1 MELFKQSKEGDCY
14 VKFTNKVICS
24 ALLAAGLSFAH
35 SGIVAGGTEGLR
47 QINAQTLGQWNVV
60 VGTGGTFA
68 ADAWAFTRGG
78 GYEVNGSRYAFDD
91 YTFAMT
97 GDFFVTVG
105 LLDFLDLGLSIPLY
119 YDHAQEAPAGSMNMW
134 TVARGDLNI
143 NAKVRA
149 PLDTNKIFSVA
160 LLLDAYVPTG
170 ETQAGVR
177 PRHAWYL
184 NGEDYTH
191 PYTANSWAFG
201 AGLAFSL
208 DFTKKNIPIRWN
220 IAGGAVIPLED
231 GEAVTLEYSSGL
243 NFVPLS
249 FVDFFLDFS
258 GEMRLQ
264 SKGDLDF
271 APFADPMLLTP
282 GMRFHVTRNID
293 LAMGLDV
300 AVRTLKNLGFDY
312 EKEVEGCSDV
322 PVHYQGE
329 DGRVANFCYA
339 PTPLWAGAAM
349 LTIRFGGAEPA
360 PQRENPQGLPQRDT
374 LVQRDT
380 VIVFMVDTTQ
390 HDFDQ
395 DGVVD
400 SLDKCPNTPQGV
412 EVDSAGCPK
421 DTDKDGVPD
430 SFDKCPN
437 TAEGVEVDS
446 TGCPKDS
453 DSDGIFDT
461 FDKCP
466 NTAQGT
472 EVDSTGCPK
481 DTDKDGV
488 PDMKDKCPN
497 TPDGAQVDSLGC
509 LPDFD
514 KDGVPDNKDKCPNTL
529 QGVAIDT
536 VGCPL
541 NKKENLDELKKGI
554 QFKLNSA
561 KLTTKSYGTLD
572 DIARLMKKF
581 PNANLE
587 VQGHTDDKGTDEYNM
602 QLSQKRAQAVMDY
615 LITKGIDRSR
625 LRAVGYGRTMPIAS
639 NNERNGREKNRRVE
653 MVPFEK

>member
-1 MELFKQSKEGDCY
+1 
-14 VKFTNKVICS
+14 VKFINKVVCS

-47 QINAQTLGQWNVV
+47 QVNAHTLGQWNVV

-78 GYEVNGSRYAFDD
+78 GYEVNGNRYAFLD
-91 YTFAMT
+91 YAFAMT
-97 GDFFVTVG
+97 GDFFLTIG
-105 LLDFLDLGLSIPLY
+105 LLDFLDLGVSMPMY
-119 YDHAQEAPAGSMNMW
+119 YDHAPETPAGSMNMW
-134 TVARGDLNI
+134 TVGRGDLNI

-149 PLDTNKIFSVA
+149 PFDTNNVFSVA
-160 LLLDAYVPTG
+160 LLLDAYAPTG

-191 PYTANSWAFG
+191 PFTANDWAFG
-201 AGLAFSL
+201 AGLALSF
-208 DFTKKNIPIRWN
+208 DFAKKNIPLRWN
-220 IAGGAVIPLED
+220 LAGGAVIPLED

-249 FVDFFLDFS
+249 FVDFFIDFS

-264 SKGDLDF
+264 SKGDIDF

-282 GMRFHVTRNID
+282 GMRFHLTRNVD
-293 LAMGLDV
+293 FAMGMDI
-300 AVRTLKNLGFDY
+300 AVRTLKNLGFKY
-312 EKEVEGCSDV
+312 KKEMEGCSQV
-322 PVHYQGE
+322 PVVYQGE
-329 DGRVANFCYA
+329 SGNVANFCYA

-349 LTIRFGGAEPA
+349 LSIRFGGAEPA
-360 PQRENPQGLPQRDT
+360 PERETPQGLPQRDT

-380 VIVFMVDTTQ
+380 VVVIMVDTSRNEPAAPVRS
-390 HDFDQ
+390 DFDN

-400 SLDKCPNTPQGV
+400 SLDKCPNTQAGV
-412 EVDSAGCPK
+412 AVDTMGCPK
-421 DTDKDGVPD
+421 DFDKDGVPD
-430 SFDKCPN
+430 TFDKCPN

-453 DSDGIFDT
+453 DKDGIFDT

-481 DTDKDGV
+481 DSDKDGVPDVTDKCPSTPAGMQVDSLGCLSDFDKDGV

-497 TPDGAQVDSLGC
+497 T
-509 LPDFD
+509 
-514 KDGVPDNKDKCPNTL
+514 L
-529 QGVAIDT
+529 QGVAIDS

-554 QFKLNSA
+554 QFKTNSA
-561 KLTTKSYGTLD
+561 KLTKKSFGTLD
-572 DIARLMKKF
+572 DIARLMQKF

-602 QLSQKRAQAVMDY
+602 QLSQKRAETVVGY
-615 LITKGIDRSR
+615 LISKGIDRSR
-625 LRAVGYGRTMPIAS
+625 LRAVGYGRTMPIA
-639 NNERNGREKNRRVE
+639 NNKAKGGREKNRRVE